1 MCDSLYF
8 RNQGVVTAWFLK
20 YRHRLN
26 AQSRQQRGYSLCVHV
41 YLYYRYISIWQAV
54 SSPPPPSLHISHP
67 RFKTDTFLE
76 VAVITATWQACI
88 LHTVHMYMTD
98 RPTYRERII
107 APPNKHLL
115 SPQRINRLGLSGP
128 SSKLHTYLHTYRY
141 IYSCVTGF
149 TLFFGRDRYT
159 WPILNTFAK
168 DCTISAVFHVLFQLA
183 GI

>member
-41 YLYYRYISIWQAV
+41 YLYYRYISIWQG
-54 SSPPPPSLHISHP
+54 
-67 RFKTDTFLE
+67 
-76 VAVITATWQACI
+76 I